1 MSGNNPYAYAGWFV
15 VDARLLGF
23 ILLFSLFLTVG
34 TLAIMFRDK
43 TRSELAYIG
52 AGLYSA
58 TVVVTILLLNSI
70 LRYPV
75 FRIESFFPFP

>member
-1 MSGNNPYAYAGWFV
+1 MSGNPYAYAGWFV

-34 TLAIMFRDK
+34 TLAIFARDK
-43 TRSELAYIG
+43 TRKQLVSIG
-52 AGLYSA
+52 AGLYA
-58 TVVVTILLLNSI
+58 VTVIVTVLLLNGI